1 MSQNKEL
8 IKGLA
13 LIDLA
18 TKGGKYVANWRVNR
32 PIIAYDKC
40 IACGLCQTY
49 CPEAAI
55 THRDDKKP
63 EIDYRFCKGC
73 GICANECPQ
82 KAIEMKE
89 EEKEEK

>member
-1 MSQNKEL
+1 MSQSKEQ

-13 LIDLA
+13 LNDIA
-18 TKGGKYVANWRVNR
+18 TRGGKYVGNWRVNR
-32 PIIAYDKC
+32 PVISCDKC
-40 IACGLCQTY
+40 VACGLCMMF

-55 THRDDKKP
+55 TWGEKGKP

-82 KAIEMKE
+82 KAIEMRKE
-89 EEKEEK
+89 EEEE